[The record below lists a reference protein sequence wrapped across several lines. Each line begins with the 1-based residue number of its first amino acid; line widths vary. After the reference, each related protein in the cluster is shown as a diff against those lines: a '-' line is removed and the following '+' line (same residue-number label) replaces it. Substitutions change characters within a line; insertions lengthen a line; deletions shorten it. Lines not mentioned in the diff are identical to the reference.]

1 MGSGGNSQKSWGT
14 LWWPGREAKAASR
27 KACAPAQSHT
37 QALCCLER
45 LSHNWFPLCLCH
57 CLRLPG
63 SPCPLSVHSPPKPHQ
78 NQCQSSES
86 LPVPLPNSLLPPC
99 LFHAR
104 PICTLCRP
112 QSSSSLSSHCWV
124 VAIRPTEV
132 LVSAP
137 ASSLSH
143 LCSMEG
149 PGMTWYTGLTKCQSA
164 YSIPQG
170 PTLPP
175 LSWAAGDTATSLAV
189 HACHPA
195 LPADHLH
202 RAGVLRGALQAQ

>member
-1 MGSGGNSQKSWGT
+1 MGETPRRAGGPFGGQGEK
-14 LWWPGREAKAASR
+14 
-27 KACAPAQSHT
+27 
-37 QALCCLER
+37 
-45 LSHNWFPLCLCH
+45 
-57 CLRLPG
+57 LRLLHAKPVLQLRVIPKP
-63 SPCPLSVHSPPKPHQ
+63 SAVLEVCPVTGPHSVFVTVFDFQEVLPTLSHSPPKPHSQ

-86 LPVPLPNSLLPPC
+86 PPVPLPNSLLPPC

-112 QSSSSLSSHCWV
+112 QSSPSLSSHSWV
-124 VAIRPTEV
+124 AAVRPAEV

-137 ASSLSH
+137 ASSLAH

-164 YSIPQG
+164 HSIPQG

-175 LSWAAGDTATSLAV
+175 PSWAAGDTATSLAV